1 MLSVRDAMSPGP
13 LVQVLNGMNRECDVQ
28 SASSFL
34 PPRRRPIL
42 MREPLVWLNGLSQV
56 WPAV

>member
-1 MLSVRDAMSPGP
+1 MLSVRDAMSLGP
-13 LVQVLNGMNRECDVQ
+13 LVQVLNEMNRQYDVQ

-42 MREPLVWLNGLSQV
+42 MREPLV
-56 WPAV
+56 